1 MGINLALDVIE
12 GKASGGRHGGR
23 DEAIDEL
30 TRESFWM
37 TNEEIARAQRWAVQ
51 NNSAQ
56 LKAAMA
62 EELRIRRMGGPISN
76 RVN

>member
-1 MGINLALDVIE
+1 MGINLAIEILE
-12 GKASGGRHGGR
+12 GKSSGGRHGGVE
-23 DEAIDEL
+23 EAIDEL

-37 TNEEIARAQRWAVQ
+37 TNEEIARVQ
-51 NNSAQ
+51 ILASRADSAQ